1 MTEPKKGKGGRPK
14 NAANQ
19 EHADDLGVS
28 PRRLRQLIAQYGVDK
43 ITDLKEL
50 QLMSTRALVVLR
62 TIRAEREKR
71 ALELERRELIT
82 HAEAAASG
90 LALAEVFN
98 RITDE
103 ALTNWPT
110 QLAGKNE
117 LQVREALGRIFRE
130 FNAEVRTRVEAL

>member
-1 MTEPKKGKGGRPK
+1 MTEPTKSKGGRPK
-14 NAANQ
+14 NVANQ
-19 EHADDLGVS
+19 ESADDLGVS

-90 LALAEVFN
+90 LAIAEVFN
-98 RITDE
+98 RLADE

-117 LQVREALGRIFRE
+117 LQVRQALGHIFRE